1 MRSAARQGRF
11 MEEEFPLDSD
21 LEWIPFHLVNW
32 RVVMRSAIYTLSVV
46 LLVAAVVTASGPTRP
61 AEPVRTGKAP
71 FADVPFKG
79 RVKFDQKFERVMK
92 INVDPEAM
100 PFDSATLTTVINSP
114 AVAGA
119 AARDTFGLTADEY
132 ATYIKVTATTSVKVG
147 AVIAKLDLA
156 CRADGRIPTP
166 ALNAFVENLRKHL
179 QLTLESSIN
188 VDRKSIEKRQD
199 SLIERKNYLE
209 KKYVEIWTNRVRV
222 AEDAG
227 LAEHSVDGKRSIVGQ
242 MEENLRETELDILL
256 RESRIDATK
265 KEMDTSAADAR
276 TPAPDPLADELE
288 KLVRIRTK
296 QLDAAGADS
305 EEQDAAEARMLEAKL
320 RWIERVEELEKLK
333 PEARLKVLQTELAEL
348 QIKKDFYNKTL
359 TTSID
364 EARSLF
370 RYNEHVLLLTKKE
383 VALDKAIDRIDEQFD
398 ELANYS
404 DKLGSITVTIIGQE

>member
-1 MRSAARQGRF
+1 MQAK
-11 MEEEFPLDSD
+11 
-21 LEWIPFHLVNW
+21 
-32 RVVMRSAIYTLSVV
+32 IYTMGV
-46 LLVAAVVTASGPTRP
+46 LFVLTATVMATVPTRP
-61 AEPVRTGKAP
+61 AEPTRDGKAP

-79 RVKFDQKFERVMK
+79 RVKFDQKFERVLK

-100 PFDSATLTTVINSP
+100 PFDSQTLTTVLNGP

-119 AARDTFGLTADEY
+119 ASRDTFGLSLDEY
-132 ATYIKVTATTSVKVG
+132 ATYIKLTATTSVKVG
-147 AVIAKLDLA
+147 AVIAKIDLA
-156 CRADGRIPTP
+156 CRADGRIPIP

-179 QLTLESSIN
+179 QLTLEASIN

-199 SLIERKNYLE
+199 SLLERKNYLE
-209 KKYVEIWTNRVRV
+209 KKYVEVWTNRVRV

-227 LAEHSVDGKRSIVGQ
+227 LAERTVDDKRSVVSS
-242 MEENLRETELDILL
+242 MDENLRETEVEILL
-256 RESRIDATK
+256 RESRIESTK
-265 KEMDTSAADAR
+265 KEMDTSAVDAR
-276 TPAPDPLADELE
+276 TAAPDPLADELE
-288 KLVRIRTK
+288 KLVRIRTR

-320 RWIERVEELEKLK
+320 RWIERVGELEKLK
-333 PEARLKVLQTELAEL
+333 PEARLKELEKELKDLQV
-348 QIKKDFYNKTL
+348 KKDFYNKTL

-364 EARSLF
+364 EARSMF

-383 VALDKAIDRIDEQFD
+383 LALDKAIDRVDEQFD

>member
-1 MRSAARQGRF
+1 MRTK
-11 MEEEFPLDSD
+11 
-21 LEWIPFHLVNW
+21 
-32 RVVMRSAIYTLSVV
+32 IYSLGVV
-46 LLVAAVVTASGPTRP
+46 LLVTATMIADVPTRP
-61 AEPVRTGKAP
+61 TEPVRDGKAP
-71 FADVPFKG
+71 YAEVPFKG
-79 RVKFDQKFERVMK
+79 RVKFDQKFERVLK
-92 INVDPEAM
+92 ISVDPEAM
-100 PFDSATLTTVINSP
+100 PFDSATLTTVLNSP
-114 AVAGA
+114 AVSGA
-119 AARDTFGLTADEY
+119 AARDTFGLTVDEY
-132 ATYIKVTATTSVKVG
+132 STYIKLTATTSVKVG

-199 SLIERKNYLE
+199 SLLERKNYLE
-209 KKYVEIWTNRVRV
+209 KKYVEVWTNRVRV

-227 LAEHSVDGKRSIVGQ
+227 LAEHSVDGRRTVVSS
-242 MEENLRETELDILL
+242 MEENLRETDLDIIL

-265 KEMDTSAADAR
+265 KAMDTSAVDAR

-288 KLVRIRTK
+288 KLVRIRTR
-296 QLDAAGADS
+296 QLDSADS
-305 EEQDAAEARMLEAKL
+305 DKDEQDAAEARMLEAKL

-333 PEARLKVLQTELAEL
+333 PEARLKVLETELTEL
-348 QIKKDFYNKTL
+348 KLKRDYYNKTL

-383 VALDKAIDRIDEQFD
+383 LSLDKAIDRVDEQFD

-404 DKLGSITVTIIGQE
+404 DKLGSITVTIIGQ